1 MTRDELFELMK
12 ENIYEIVPELEG
24 VNINIRDS
32 LRELGANS
40 IDRAEIIICTLECI
54 NASIPMVKFGEAKNI
69 EEIIEVIAA
78 EISVNVTI

>member
-78 EISVNVTI
+78 EINVNVTI

>member
-1 MTRDELFELMK
+1 MTRDELFELIK

-24 VNINIRDS
+24 VDIDLRDS

-69 EEIIEVIAA
+69 EEIIEVVAA
-78 EISVNVTI
+78 EINVNVTI